1 MGGCGRWLG
10 LCLLL
15 ALAGCGGALQNV
27 TAQLFGAEAYGTLAA
42 FGDFNSDKQTDLFVL
57 RGGECERRWRSGGA
71 QEPPRSALGASPAR
85 LGSACR
91 LGVGVPAPG
100 PRVMGVWGQLERAA
114 AHPGVA
120 PAGAQRGRSASERR
134 RCVFD
139 GCCLGAWRV
148 GKGFPGGSCPGRR
161 GSGTRG
167 ILGFSE

>member
-57 RGGECERRWRSGGA
+57 RGGECERRRRSGGA

-100 PRVMGVWGQLERAA
+100 PRLMGAWGQLERAA
-114 AHPGVA
+114 AHPGWHLRELRGAA
-120 PAGAQRGRSASERR
+120 PPRRGAGACLTGAAS
-134 RCVFD
+134 V
-139 GCCLGAWRV
+139 V
-148 GKGFPGGSCPGRR
+148 GGSGKAFPVGAVLGGA